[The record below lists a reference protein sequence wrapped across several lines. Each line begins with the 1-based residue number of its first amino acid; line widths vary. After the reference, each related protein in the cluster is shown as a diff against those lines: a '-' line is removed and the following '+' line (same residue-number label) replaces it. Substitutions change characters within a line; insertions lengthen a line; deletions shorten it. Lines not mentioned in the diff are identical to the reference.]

1 LLDCAE
7 WLDIVIDTMVK
18 SCRFVSKWGSA
29 RRLAGFALDK
39 KMEPASLLQ
48 MWEEINIGDLRVSYP
63 PGNGQEFFLKP
74 PAIVVAKNEDQGG
87 LKL

>member
-1 LLDCAE
+1 
-7 WLDIVIDTMVK
+7 M
-18 SCRFVSKWGSA
+18 GSRA
-29 RRLAGFALDK
+29 PVGGIHTGQ
-39 KMEPASLLQ
+39 KMEPANLLQ

>member
-1 LLDCAE
+1 MR
-7 WLDIVIDTMVK
+7 WLNRVDL
-18 SCRFVSKWGSA
+18 SQSGFSR
-29 RRLAGFALDK
+29 AGWRDFHRTEKL
-39 KMEPASLLQ
+39 EPATLLQ

>member
-1 LLDCAE
+1 MKL
-7 WLDIVIDTMVK
+7 
-18 SCRFVSKWGSA
+18 
-29 RRLAGFALDK
+29 
-39 KMEPASLLQ
+39 EPATLLQ

-74 PAIVVAKNEDQGG
+74 SAIVVAKNEDQGG